1 MLPIMLKGLD
11 GSQEF
16 LPLFLKVSVSC
27 SQELV
32 LTRSR
37 ITSSC
42 TSAGRNVQLWNVQPW
57 SALSPPP
64 ALKNTLNADKTKY
77 PV

>member
-37 ITSSC
+37 FTSSC
-42 TSAGRNVQLWNVQPW
+42 TSAGRNVQPW

>member
-16 LPLFLKVSVSC
+16 LPLFLKVSVNC

-42 TSAGRNVQLWNVQPW
+42 TSAGRNVQPW